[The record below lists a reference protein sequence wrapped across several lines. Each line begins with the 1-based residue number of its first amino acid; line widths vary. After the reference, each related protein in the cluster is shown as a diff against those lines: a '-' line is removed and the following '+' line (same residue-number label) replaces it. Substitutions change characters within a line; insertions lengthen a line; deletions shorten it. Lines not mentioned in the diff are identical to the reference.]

1 MQQVEGQIHLNLYIL
16 VLMYIYLNIHY
27 VLVAERRGRMYLLQL
42 SQSTTRAAAAA
53 LTFSSALTLNLKLG
67 SSPDFPQSTNEKAP
81 FYQNDQSDVVILQL
95 SQSTG
100 YDSYSRSF
108 NFCLNFDSTSCR
120 R

>member
-1 MQQVEGQIHLNLYIL
+1 MEGQIHLNLYIL
-16 VLMYIYLNIHY
+16 VLISIYLNIHY

-42 SQSTTRAAAAA
+42 SQSTTRAAAA

-67 SSPDFPQSTNEKAP
+67 SSPDFPHSTNEKAP

-95 SQSTG
+95 SQSTV

-108 NFCLNFDSTSCR
+108 NFYLNFDSTSCR